1 MVNRNAELQRLGHD
15 PSQCET
21 SLNHFVLEGFNSYGW
36 TKRRTSWRHEQC
48 GHFLEQDILLAKE
61 WKRIAHQLRDS
72 VRWAS
77 WKEFCESGRHEIA
90 DLELPYMTIDRI
102 NMTRKWA
109 AASASR
115 RSFAIRAVKSP
126 KMAHLAHGCNTK
138 CLKCGEINPDW
149 DHGWTCLLQVPTPSD
164 AMFRRFLWGTSRAEQ
179 NLADAFI
186 EQLEANYQTI

>member
-126 KMAHLAHGCNTK
+126 KMAHLAHGWMQHQMPEMWGNQSRLGSWMDLPLAGSHSQRCNVPPFPLGNFTCRTK
-138 CLKCGEINPDW
+138 PC
-149 DHGWTCLLQVPTPSD
+149 
-164 AMFRRFLWGTSRAEQ
+164 
-179 NLADAFI
+179 
-186 EQLEANYQTI
+186 